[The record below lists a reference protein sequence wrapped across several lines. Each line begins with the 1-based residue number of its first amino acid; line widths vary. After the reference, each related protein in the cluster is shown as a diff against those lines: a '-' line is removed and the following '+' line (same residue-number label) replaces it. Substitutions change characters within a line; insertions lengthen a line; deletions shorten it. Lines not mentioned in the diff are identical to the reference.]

1 MLGKLVLMSAASAVA
16 AAGSLRG
23 SDRCWERYGFVP
35 GDCSYDDHGSW
46 YMWVCTTRHGAPID
60 TQFCASNDCT
70 GCSYAGEGGRLL
82 SQLQVGHVW
91 SRVSQTCT
99 RPAEASVQVSEQFA
113 GTYVLACVTWDP
125 TAYVKLEAANSLT
138 DSDLATLCSSVGGV
152 CGWSCDSS
160 IPSEHLAGC
169 TSDSTI
175 EVTPT
180 SIAGTEISGANFA
193 GSIEMEA
200 CLDRSSDGKCDTDT
214 EKFKQWKCHNCMY
227 DPTATSD
234 DQRRLQ
240 AIPGLAGP
248 DEIPRLTGADAAPDV
263 TAEWPP
269 SSPGVPGN
277 ATIYTS
283 LPRFQV
289 TLSNVT
295 SPAGVNVFSSPYS
308 FILTS
313 SVSTKGQWTK
323 LYMTT
328 QGQVAAPVPLDSHGK
343 PIAVGDDDEDSRPVE
358 DNGLSLHVMMPS
370 W

>member
-1 MLGKLVLMSAASAVA
+1 
-16 AAGSLRG
+16 
-23 SDRCWERYGFVP
+23 
-35 GDCSYDDHGSW
+35 
-46 YMWVCTTRHGAPID
+46 
-60 TQFCASNDCT
+60 
-70 GCSYAGEGGRLL
+70 
-82 SQLQVGHVW
+82 
-91 SRVSQTCT
+91 
-99 RPAEASVQVSEQFA
+99 
-113 GTYVLACVTWDP
+113 
-125 TAYVKLEAANSLT
+125 
-138 DSDLATLCSSVGGV
+138 
-152 CGWSCDSS
+152 
-160 IPSEHLAGC
+160 
-169 TSDSTI
+169 
-175 EVTPT
+175 
-180 SIAGTEISGANFA
+180 
-193 GSIEMEA
+193 
-200 CLDRSSDGKCDTDT
+200 
-214 EKFKQWKCHNCMY
+214 MY

-358 DNGLSLHVMMPS
+358 DNGSSLHAMMPS